1 MATTTPALAPPPG
14 GVVLFKVM
22 ESFVSGFA
30 VLAAA
35 EIGVADALADGP
47 RTTDELARVT
57 ESHAPS
63 LARLLRV
70 LAPAGIVT
78 EVEPGRFA
86 LTTMGEALQTEPPGS
101 IGSGLQILSGFILQP
116 LAETAH
122 TVRTGESGFARLF
135 GETFYEYL
143 DHHPEQ
149 DGAFGRAMNMLRA
162 ISAPITEAYD
172 FSGVDT
178 LVDVGGGQGWR
189 MIEVLQ
195 AQPHLR
201 GILFDRPG
209 VVEQARLSLADAGFG
224 DRCEVV
230 GGSFF
235 DEIPAGGDCYLLSAV
250 IPNWDDAHAL
260 TILRT
265 VRRAMPD
272 HGRLLLFEPVRPVGD
287 GPHIAKT
294 IDLLMLVLLGG
305 QVRTE
310 AELSALLEA
319 ADFRLSRVVTTAS
332 PLVVIEAIPSKRT
345 SPRSEDASG

>member
-1 MATTTPALAPPPG
+1 MTTANSTLAPPPG

-35 EIGVADALADGP
+35 ELGVADALADGP
-47 RTTDELARVT
+47 RTTEELARVT
-57 ESHAPS
+57 ETHAPS

-78 EVEPGRFA
+78 EAEPGRFA
-86 LTTMGEALQTEPPGS
+86 LTAMGEALQTKPPGS
-101 IGSGLQILSGFILQP
+101 IGSGLQILSGFILRP

-122 TVRTGESGFARLF
+122 TVRTGQTGFARLF
-135 GETFYEYL
+135 GEPFYEYL
-143 DHHPEQ
+143 DHHPEL
-149 DGAFGRAMNMLRA
+149 DENFGRAMNMLRA

-172 FSGVDT
+172 FSGVGT

-195 AQPHLR
+195 AQPHVR

-209 VVEQARLSLADAGFG
+209 VVEHARLSLANAGLG
-224 DRCEVV
+224 TRCEVV

-260 TILRT
+260 TILRNI
-265 VRRAMPD
+265 RRAMPD
-272 HGRLLLFEPVRPVGD
+272 HARLLLFEPIRPVGD
-287 GPHIAKT
+287 EPHIAKT

-310 AELSALLEA
+310 AELSGLLEA
-319 ADFRLSRVVTTAS
+319 ADLRLNRVVNTPS
-332 PLVVIEAIPSKRT
+332 PLAVIEAVP
-345 SPRSEDASG
+345 G